1 MVASSSH
8 LKAGEKGGITGR
20 ISTVMKKG
28 FITETIEVVCNDP
41 KRPRVILTMQ
51 ATILENNLPLMREA
65 PVH

>member
-1 MVASSSH
+1 
-8 LKAGEKGGITGR
+8 
-20 ISTVMKKG
+20 MKKG

-41 KRPRVILTMQ
+41 KRQKVVLTMQ